1 MVSQVVRRY
10 ENWIEGQKRRYGKAD
25 GRIDP
30 AGNPDIDEK
39 KANRSRG
46 CAGDRTKQIQLSA
59 KELTKPSFLAARNVV
74 ISPVNLRQPS
84 AVKKHDVRICDT
96 GLNGTSGTYRFFVL
110 CSGAIRKGRQSSGHV
125 WTGTDA
131 IYPFSP
137 LPFLHYPFLFYLS
150 NPQRHNIGHTCTGTD
165 ALIEIRRRAVG
176 IARSRSMA
184 GACADAAKF
193 R

>member
-1 MVSQVVRRY
+1 MAGFHNRHNHCECFCPRELARYREAMVSQVVRRY

-84 AVKKHDVRICDT
+84 AVKT
-96 GLNGTSGTYRFFVL
+96 
-110 CSGAIRKGRQSSGHV
+110 
-125 WTGTDA
+125 
-131 IYPFSP
+131 
-137 LPFLHYPFLFYLS
+137 
-150 NPQRHNIGHTCTGTD
+150 
-165 ALIEIRRRAVG
+165 
-176 IARSRSMA
+176 
-184 GACADAAKF
+184 
-193 R
+193 